1 MHRRVL
7 AAVFAAV
14 AVLPAASFAQRPPL
28 QAAPASGGVRVTP
41 FVGYLAGFTRN
52 EEWLHESSDGIAFL
66 QAELRI
72 AAGEAAGL
80 VLELPLHAGFGF
92 TTAAGYGS
100 RGDTEVS
107 VLRADD
113 DFLVDGHTILLG
125 RAGIYYMPQQISE
138 LVVRRLAVSAFAGAT
153 VMRERPRHRLAPDD
167 AFRDATHYG
176 LNLGFAAELPFA
188 GDRLAVQLAVED
200 NLTWWDEPALANLP
214 WVYLNR
220 PGASLDQTRVT
231 ARRSHQLLLR
241 AGVRIRLF

>member
-220 PGASLDQTRVT
+220 PGESLDQTRVT

-241 AGVRIRLF
+241 AGIRIRLF